1 MLDLVRRRPR
11 FEAPVIAFVVVVLA
25 AYFATL
31 WWSWTAVAVDQLR
44 GGEGN
49 EVADTGIAC

>member
-1 MLDLVRRRPR
+1 MLDLAPRRPR

-31 WWSWTAVAVDQLR
+31 WWSWTAAAVDQLR

-49 EVADTGIAC
+49 EVADTGFGC